1 MGTQIIV
8 RSRYNRFK
16 ALVYKIL
23 RWPYA
28 VTAICGY
35 ILVGILVLGY
45 LNKPPTYASDISMV
59 LPGTG
64 NSSNLNIA
72 EIGQVTSQTST
83 PFVSANVNPIV
94 NYKEMLKSR
103 TVIAAAAKS
112 MGLTPE
118 AFDKPRVELTEQ
130 TAILRVTMNGR
141 SPEGAQQ
148 KALALYNAFQAEL
161 TRLRTDEAL
170 MRQESMKS
178 VLFQYERNLDE
189 ARMRIANFQQ
199 RSIVIASTQLSH
211 LTATQAALRE
221 KKMFA
226 QAELSRSE
234 HYVEQLSRDLG
245 MSPALA
251 GQAFALQSDSEFRG
265 YLAELTSSASQLS
278 EFSSRWGENHPKV
291 KAMRERY
298 ERSRF
303 ELVNRSRNILG
314 IQTGEILSAMD
325 LQTSPTRSQLFSDL
339 VNAYAQLKG
348 LEAQLTNLK
357 NDEEAIEDK
366 LRIFA
371 RESAALERLENE
383 YKLAEAIFTS
393 IVGKLEAGKSDI
405 FASYPVVQLLMAP
418 SIPANPSSPKLVI
431 AIGAG
436 GAGCFF
442 ITLAI
447 IILWQRRYLIQLLLK
462 KN

>member
-1 MGTQIIV
+1 
-8 RSRYNRFK
+8 
-16 ALVYKIL
+16 
-23 RWPYA
+23 
-28 VTAICGY
+28 
-35 ILVGILVLGY
+35 
-45 LNKPPTYASDISMV
+45 
-59 LPGTG
+59 
-64 NSSNLNIA
+64 
-72 EIGQVTSQTST
+72 
-83 PFVSANVNPIV
+83 
-94 NYKEMLKSR
+94 
-103 TVIAAAAKS
+103 
-112 MGLTPE
+112 
-118 AFDKPRVELTEQ
+118 
-130 TAILRVTMNGR
+130 
-141 SPEGAQQ
+141 
-148 KALALYNAFQAEL
+148 
-161 TRLRTDEAL
+161 
-170 MRQESMKS
+170 
-178 VLFQYERNLDE
+178 
-189 ARMRIANFQQ
+189 
-199 RSIVIASTQLSH
+199 
-211 LTATQAALRE
+211 
-221 KKMFA
+221 
-226 QAELSRSE
+226 
-234 HYVEQLSRDLG
+234 

>member
-1 MGTQIIV
+1 MGTQLIV
-8 RSRYNRFK
+8 RSRYTRFK
-16 ALVYKIL
+16 ALVYKVL

-45 LNKPPTYASDISMV
+45 LHKPPTYSSDISMV

-64 NSSNLNIA
+64 SSSNLNIA
-72 EIGQVTSQTST
+72 DIGQVTSQTST

-103 TVIAAAAKS
+103 TVIATAGKS

-118 AFDKPRVELTEQ
+118 AFDKPRVDLTEQ
-130 TAILRVTMNGR
+130 TAILRVTMNGP
-141 SPEGAQQ
+141 SPEAAQQ

-170 MRQESMKS
+170 MRQESMKA

-189 ARMRIANFQQ
+189 ARLRIANFQQ

-226 QAELSRSE
+226 QAELTRSE

-265 YLAELTSSASQLS
+265 YLAELTASASQLS

-314 IQTGEILSAMD
+314 IQTGELISAMD

-348 LEAQLTNLK
+348 LEAQLASLK
-357 NDEEAIEDK
+357 KDEDTVEDK

-371 RESAALERLENE
+371 RESAELERLQND
-383 YKLAEAIFTS
+383 YKLAEAIFAS
-393 IVGKLEAGKSDI
+393 IVGKLESGKSDI
-405 FASYPVVQLLMAP
+405 FASYPVVQLLMSP
-418 SIPANPSSPKLVI
+418 SIPTNPSSPKRVI

-436 GAGCFF
+436 SAGCFF

-462 KN
+462 KS

>member
-1 MGTQIIV
+1 MGTQLIV
-8 RSRYNRFK
+8 RSRYTRFK
-16 ALVYKIL
+16 ALVYKVL

-45 LNKPPTYASDISMV
+45 LHKPPTYSSDISMV

-64 NSSNLNIA
+64 SSSNLNIA
-72 EIGQVTSQTST
+72 DIGQVTSQTST

-103 TVIAAAAKS
+103 TVIATAGKS

-118 AFDKPRVELTEQ
+118 AFDKPRVDLTEQ
-130 TAILRVTMNGR
+130 TAILRVTMNGP
-141 SPEGAQQ
+141 SPEAAQQ

-170 MRQESMKS
+170 MRQESMKA

-189 ARMRIANFQQ
+189 ARLRIANFQQ

-226 QAELSRSE
+226 QAELTRSE

-265 YLAELTSSASQLS
+265 YLAELTASASQLS

-314 IQTGEILSAMD
+314 IQTGELISAMD

-348 LEAQLTNLK
+348 LEAQLASLK
-357 NDEEAIEDK
+357 KDEDTVEDK

-371 RESAALERLENE
+371 RESAELERLQND
-383 YKLAEAIFTS
+383 YKLAEAIFAS
-393 IVGKLEAGKSDI
+393 IVGKLESGKSDI
-405 FASYPVVQLLMAP
+405 FASYPVVQLLMSP
-418 SIPANPSSPKLVI
+418 SIPTNPSSPKRVI

-462 KN
+462 KS